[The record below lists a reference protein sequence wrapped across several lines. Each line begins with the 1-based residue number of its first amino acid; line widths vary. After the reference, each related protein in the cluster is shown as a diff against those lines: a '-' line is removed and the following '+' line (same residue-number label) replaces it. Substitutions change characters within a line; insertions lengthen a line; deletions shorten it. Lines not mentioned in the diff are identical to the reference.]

1 MTRAVLLAVV
11 FGLTAFAAQA
21 EPKVKSLDR
30 AIILQAQ
37 SPALPVVGVNAGNA
51 NWDQVLDK
59 PKDQNAG
66 N

>member
-1 MTRAVLLAVV
+1 MTRVVLMAVV
-11 FGLTAFAAQA
+11 LGLTAFAAQA
-21 EPKVKSLDR
+21 EPKVMSLHR
-30 AIILQAQ
+30 AIILQAH

>member
-1 MTRAVLLAVV
+1 MTRVVLMAVV
-11 FGLTAFAAQA
+11 LGLTAFAAQA
-21 EPKVKSLDR
+21 EPKVMSLHR
-30 AIILQAQ
+30 AIILQAH

-59 PKDQNAG
+59 PKYQNAG

>member
-1 MTRAVLLAVV
+1 MTRVVLMAVV
-11 FGLTAFAAQA
+11 LGLTAFAAQA
-21 EPKVKSLDR
+21 EPKVKSLHR
-30 AIILQAQ
+30 AIILQAH